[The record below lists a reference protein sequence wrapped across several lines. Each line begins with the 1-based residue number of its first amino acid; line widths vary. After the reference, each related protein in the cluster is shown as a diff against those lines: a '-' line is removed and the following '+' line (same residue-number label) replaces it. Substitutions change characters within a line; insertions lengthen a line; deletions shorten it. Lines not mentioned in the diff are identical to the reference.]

1 NNGGKFCVG
10 PPGDYTKIDN
20 RPSYGEKRQ
29 SLEELLAKHQE
40 EYARRSNDMDGDPE
54 SDANEVLQHQ
64 LPCKELN
71 PGNFTL
77 PCTIGKFNFYAMADL
92 GIIIKFD
99 YVGINGL
106 HDDLELITVELR
118 DTAAKINLCTV
129 SDISK
134 TNLML
139 LVTTAERLQL
149 LEEFLLIQKLRGN
162 FGNLAE
168 FAAVTA

>member
-1 NNGGKFCVG
+1 MV
-10 PPGDYTKIDN
+10 
-20 RPSYGEKRQ
+20 RPI
-29 SLEELLAKHQE
+29 
-40 EYARRSNDMDGDPE
+40 
-54 SDANEVLQHQ
+54 
-64 LPCKELN
+64 
-71 PGNFTL
+71 
-77 PCTIGKFNFYAMADL
+77 PCT

-139 LVTTAERLQL
+139 LVTTAKRLQL
-149 LEEFLLIQKLRGN
+149 LEEFLLSEG
-162 FGNLAE
+162 
-168 FAAVTA
+168 